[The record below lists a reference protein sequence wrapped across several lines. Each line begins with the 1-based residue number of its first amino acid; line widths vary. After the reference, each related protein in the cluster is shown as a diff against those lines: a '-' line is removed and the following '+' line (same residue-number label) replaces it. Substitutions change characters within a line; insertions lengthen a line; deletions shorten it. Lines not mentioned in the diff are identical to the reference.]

1 MTTLTFHSDLEKVC
15 ENLNN
20 ALKEE
25 IEASFELKEELDQA
39 HRRIQILEYAIKY
52 LESKLDGHD
61 SI

>member
-25 IEASFELKEELDQA
+25 IEASSELKEELDHA
-39 HRRIQILEYAIKY
+39 NRRIQILEYAVKY